1 MKQYLGNYLGMCICN
16 QDPEFRGRVKIFIPN
31 IMPALYENWNK
42 EGKDITFTTI
52 GDNVEHGLPSSIVK
66 RLEKILPWA
75 ECAAPVVG
83 GSTVGSYAPSSAT
96 KNETGYDIKGYS
108 AVMPTNLTLNM
119 TDEQNRALAQFQ
131 KHYEKNQSRYD
142 AVAKELNAKGIGMTS
157 EQVAAI
163 HWREGTGSF
172 DKSIANGQALSK
184 PARLDGK
191 MGTGG
196 KTYSSTSS
204 WEANAVEVMT
214 HKAGEKRAPNDGQ
227 PWSDSTFYTFAEK
240 FNGTGYKSKGLATPY
255 VYSGTTTYTGGKYVK
270 DGPNGFDPN
279 VKDRQLGVAV
289 LTSSLNAK
297 KAAAGGAAP
306 PASEPPPNPADAQSI
321 PDPSQSIPEK
331 PPFGSAA
338 ATAQKQGGPESTI
351 PLSATPPP
359 AASTAAAAATAAPST
374 GGGWSGTSSFNIRG
388 ADMDG
393 LNSEFRR
400 RIEGMAAEFL
410 QKTGKKMTVTD
421 GWRSYAVQVD
431 LARRKGIYGQ
441 GGLAARPGTSNHGFG
456 FAVDISTA
464 DVNTAKGL
472 GLFSKWG
479 VHTPMVSPPQ
489 GPAGSNKAESWHVEP
504 TGLNKSILAPYKA
517 KKQSGY
523 YKGDYFAAALTP
535 GANPPP
541 PPGDSA
547 PEEMGSSTQ
556 MNNEV
561 NVIKHTTDTTSSPTD
576 TSGMPEGAFA
586 IPSPGAMLWV
596 FFREGNPLHPVYFAA
611 SYGGSEWSAAYGSSS
626 PEAHLPNP
634 GDDTPRSKTIMKNG
648 GGIELT
654 NTNELGGGLGDIGSS
669 KKDHRGAKIF
679 APSGA
684 YTHWHARGIINYS
697 PNELFCQSVGNS
709 YQSCLNKESFAHG
722 DSNDIVLGDQFII
735 VGTLTKETLD
745 AVDKCAEIIKSI
757 NEVKMKQ

>member
-1 MKQYLGNYLGMCICN
+1 MCISN

-31 IMPALYENWNK
+31 VMPTLYENWNK
-42 EGKDITFTTI
+42 EGKDISFTSI
-52 GDNVEHGLPSSIVK
+52 GDNIDAGLPSSVVK
-66 RLEKILPWA
+66 RLEMILPWA

-83 GSTVGSYAPSSAT
+83 GSTVGSYAPSMAT
-96 KNETGYDIKGYS
+96 KNETGYDARGYS
-108 AVMPTNLTLNM
+108 AVMPTDLTLNM
-119 TDEQNRALAQFQ
+119 TDAQKRDLAQFQ
-131 KHYEKNQSRYD
+131 KHYETNQSRYED
-142 AVAKELNAKGIGMTS
+142 VAKQLNAKGIGMTS

-172 DKSIANGQALSK
+172 NKSIANGQVLSK
-184 PARLDGK
+184 PARLDGT

-196 KTYSSTSS
+196 RTYSATSS
-204 WEANAVEVMT
+204 WEENAVEVMT
-214 HKAGEKRAPNDGQ
+214 HKAKEKRAPNDGQ
-227 PWSDSTFYTFAEK
+227 QWNDSTFYTFAER
-240 FNGTGYKSKGLATPY
+240 FNGTGYKSKGLASPY

-279 VKDRQLGVAV
+279 VKDKQIGVAV

-297 KAAAGGAAP
+297 KAASGNQAP
-306 PASEPPPNPADAQSI
+306 PPPNVADAQSI

-331 PPFGSAA
+331 PPFGSAVSA
-338 ATAQKQGGPESTI
+338 DEKQKGPESCV
-351 PLSATPPP
+351 PLSAAPTNNSS
-359 AASTAAAAATAAPST
+359 ASTPSAST
-374 GGGWSGTSSFNIRG
+374 PSAQPAQPASSGSKWSGETAFNIRG
-388 ADMDG
+388 ADMEG

-489 GPAGSNKAESWHVEP
+489 GPAGSNAAESWHVEP
-504 TGLNKSILAPYKA
+504 TGLNKAILAPYKA

-535 GANPPP
+535 GAAPPP
-541 PPGDSA
+541 PPGNDA
-547 PEEMGSSTQ
+547 PQEMGTSEQ

-561 NVIKHTTDTTSSPTD
+561 NTIKHTTDTTSTPTD

-684 YTHWHARGIINYS
+684 YTHWHAKGIINYS
-697 PNELFCQSVGNS
+697 PNEMFVQSVGNS
-709 YQSCLNKESFAHG
+709 YHSCLNKEGFAHG
-722 DSNDIVLGDQFII
+722 DSNDIILGDQFIV
-735 VGTLTKETLD
+735 VGTLTKDTLD
-745 AVDKCAEIIKSI
+745 TVDKCAEIIKSI